1 MSNFQ
6 DVTAFLDDIAS
17 WLIPGAD
24 CIIYRDGKQVYR
36 HQTGYADVETKTPI
50 APGMLFNMYSATKL
64 STCTAVMQLL
74 ERGKFL
80 LSDPVAAYLPEFS
93 DMAVAC
99 KIEGKEEIVRAK
111 RPVTVGHLLSMTAG
125 LDYELDTPEVQA
137 VRERS
142 GGACPT
148 REVVKAIAKRPLSF
162 EPGTHWQ
169 YSLCHDVLGA
179 LVEEVSGQRFG
190 AYLRE
195 HIFEPAGMYHTG
207 FERNA
212 EIEASMASQY
222 EYDEAAK
229 CYKNVGKSN
238 RYRLGSEYE
247 SGGAGLISCADDYV
261 LLVNALCNGGV
272 AATGERILSR
282 AAIDLMRTNQLDAV
296 ALQDFD
302 WPHLVGYGYGLGVRT
317 MIDKAKSGSL
327 GPVGE
332 FGWDG
337 AAGVYMLIDPENR
350 LAVFYMQHMLNGQHP
365 YIHPRLRNIVYQCL

>member
-6 DVTAFLDDIAS
+6 DVAAFLDDIAS

-24 CIIYRDGKQVYR
+24 CIVYKNGKQVFR

-64 STCTAVMQLL
+64 STCTAALQLL

-80 LSDPVAAYLPEFS
+80 LTDPVAAYLPEFS
-93 DMAVAC
+93 DMTVAC
-99 KIEGKEEIVRAK
+99 KIDGKEEIVKAK
-111 RPVTVGHLLSMTAG
+111 RPVTVGQLFSMTAG
-125 LDYELDTPEVQA
+125 LDYELDTPEVRA
-137 VRERS
+137 VQERT

-179 LVEEVSGQRFG
+179 LVEVVSGQRFG
-190 AYLRE
+190 EYLRE
-195 HIFEPAGMYHTG
+195 HIFEPAGMKHTG

-212 EIEASMASQY
+212 EIEANMASQY
-222 EYDEAAK
+222 EYDEAAR
-229 CYKNVGKSN
+229 CYKNVGKAN
-238 RYRLGSEYE
+238 RFRLGSEYE

-261 LLVNALCNGGV
+261 L
-272 AATGERILSR
+272 SH
-282 AAIDLMRTNQLDAV
+282 AAIDLMRTNQLDETAM
-296 ALQDFD
+296 QDFD

-317 MIDKAKSGSL
+317 MVDKAKSGSL

-337 AAGVYMLIDPENR
+337 AAGVYMLVDPENR